1 MLFEKDRAMN
11 NSVYCNFMC
20 VEAREGTKK
29 LDAAS
34 LSVSDVVDITFTIG
48 SYQSQ
53 NMGMGLV
60 LMPLGIERIKKKE
73 FIVLE
78 ELNLLAPPAK
88 KLKVNRFS
96 DE

>member
-1 MLFEKDRAMN
+1 MN
-11 NSVYCNFMC
+11 NSVYYNFMC